1 MIFMTHLS
9 NYGNDRLALYTF
21 ENVIEFVEKS
31 TNLRLISVKPA
42 ELASIYFD
50 MYPPEREA
58 VWRVSEFSD
67 VKQTSCMWHAVIWL
81 LVSPA
86 RVRHYSTRVH
96 RRLARVI
103 TVLYEYIDHGLID
116 GSFALFTNFE
126 YQIFLARTIHL
137 KFVELCVS
145 NEMLYSLIFR
155 IPVTTNVIWRSGPL
169 ASRASVCLTS
179 LSSVHRRPA
188 HQHFIRSSVYTPT
201 SFTTI
206 TARLRLKKFSSST
219 AGTTSRDWT
228 GTYDTYLLY
237 TCIRNI

>member
-1 MIFMTHLS
+1 MNSVTS
-9 NYGNDRLALYTF
+9 NKR
-21 ENVIEFVEKS
+21 
-31 TNLRLISVKPA
+31 R
-42 ELASIYFD
+42 
-50 MYPPEREA
+50 
-58 VWRVSEFSD
+58 VWHV
-67 VKQTSCMWHAVIWL
+67 VIWL

-86 RVRHYSTRVH
+86 RVRHYPTRVH

-103 TVLYEYIDHGLID
+103 TVLYEYIDHGLND
-116 GSFALFTNFE
+116 CRLRALFTNFD
-126 YQIFLARTIHL
+126 YQIRIIHL
-137 KFVELCVS
+137 RFVELCVS
-145 NEMLYSLIFR
+145 NEILYSLIFR

-201 SFTTI
+201 SFTTT

>member
-1 MIFMTHLS
+1 MTHLS

-67 VKQTSCMWHAVIWL
+67 VKQTSRRWHVVIWL

-86 RVRHYSTRVH
+86 RVRHYPTRVH

-103 TVLYEYIDHGLID
+103 TVLYEYIDH
-116 GSFALFTNFE
+116 AV
-126 YQIFLARTIHL
+126 Y
-137 KFVELCVS
+137 KFWLS
-145 NEMLYSLIFR
+145 NI
-155 IPVTTNVIWRSGPL
+155 
-169 ASRASVCLTS
+169 
-179 LSSVHRRPA
+179 
-188 HQHFIRSSVYTPT
+188 
-201 SFTTI
+201 
-206 TARLRLKKFSSST
+206 FSSHHT
-219 AGTTSRDWT
+219 LEICGTV
-228 GTYDTYLLY
+228 
-237 TCIRNI
+237 CF